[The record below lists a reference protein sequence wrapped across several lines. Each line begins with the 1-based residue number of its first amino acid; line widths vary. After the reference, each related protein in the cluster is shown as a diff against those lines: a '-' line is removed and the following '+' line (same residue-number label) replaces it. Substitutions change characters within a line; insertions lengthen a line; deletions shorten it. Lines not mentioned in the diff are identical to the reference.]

1 MVCCWWCC
9 HPFDCEPYHLPYK
22 YDDRLKRFY
31 TTGIFCS
38 WACMKAYALDNYGL
52 NKGGIISQNITLMR
66 MKTTKNLKPVCRA
79 PSRYCLKIFGGPMD
93 IEEFRKVGADNF
105 PHLQMPDSLHII
117 PHVVTKTTV
126 EPARMATARD
136 IKNKMEE
143 INNSTTTTET
153 LRLKRPKPLS
163 RDKNNIES
171 MLGITRTSKK

>member
-1 MVCCWWCC
+1 
-9 HPFDCEPYHLPYK
+9 
-22 YDDRLKRFY
+22 
-31 TTGIFCS
+31 
-38 WACMKAYALDNYGL
+38 
-52 NKGGIISQNITLMR
+52 
-66 MKTTKNLKPVCRA
+66 
-79 PSRYCLKIFGGPMD
+79 MD